1 MTTQI
6 IISQSKLQPSN
17 AVTFDSIF
25 TFGKT
30 TLHDADSYR
39 RMTMR
44 LADAINW
51 MMTYDALQPDLIPV
65 DNWRPQD
72 PRRYDEKRKE
82 CIKYL
87 RERNLYILDG
97 KFTPTKSSHTD
108 ITVIFNRARQQQGE
122 TLIQVAK

>member
-1 MTTQI
+1 
-6 IISQSKLQPSN
+6 
-17 AVTFDSIF
+17 
-25 TFGKT
+25 
-30 TLHDADSYR
+30 
-39 RMTMR
+39 MR

-51 MMTYDALQPDLIPV
+51 MMNYDALQPDLIPV

-97 KFTPTKSSHTD
+97 KFTPTKASHTD
-108 ITVIFNRARQQQGE
+108 ITVIFNREKSKNGD